1 MAFQPGVSGNPG
13 GRPKGVAAALK
24 AKYGDHGELLL
35 DELHKFAFG
44 TIEGIPVAAKERIA
58 ALIAL
63 LERGWGKA
71 PQVVTGDPDHPVQ
84 HRVVFGGRYRPD
96 GRDPEPRE

>member
-24 AKYGDHGELLL
+24 AKYGDNGERLL
-35 DELHKFAFG
+35 DELDKFAFG
-44 TIEGIPVAAKERIA
+44 KIKKCPSKVRVA

-71 PQVVTGDPDHPVQ
+71 PQVVTGDPDRPVQ
-84 HRVVFGGRYRPD
+84 HRVVFGGRYKP
-96 GRDPEPRE
+96 PE